1 MRKHQWLAEA
11 VAREGTRVL
20 DGATTRTEANAIIA
34 AAITDH
40 PEFVAELVGTLADKT
55 LGKWLRSR
63 ETSGDLFQSELF
75 PGLPPVLRVAPKRS
89 AGITDMTA
97 EDLDHAKNMLYA
109 RTQNQ
114 IDGATNAATAER
126 ATFDAFYDKVRPLLA
141 GSKTVGDVLPQIT
154 AERAA

>member
-20 DGATTRTEANAIIA
+20 DGATTRTEANAVIT

-40 PEFVAELVGTLADKT
+40 PEFVAELVATLADKT

-63 ETSGDLFQSELF
+63 ETSGDLFQSEMF
-75 PGLPPVLRVAPKRS
+75 PGLPPALRVAPKRS
-89 AGITDMTA
+89 VGVADMTA

-114 IDGATNAATAER
+114 IEGAER
-126 ATFDAFYDKVRPLLA
+126 AALAEREAFDAFYDKVRPFLGTGL
-141 GSKTVGDVLPQIT
+141 TVGDVIT
-154 AERAA
+154 RLAAENAA